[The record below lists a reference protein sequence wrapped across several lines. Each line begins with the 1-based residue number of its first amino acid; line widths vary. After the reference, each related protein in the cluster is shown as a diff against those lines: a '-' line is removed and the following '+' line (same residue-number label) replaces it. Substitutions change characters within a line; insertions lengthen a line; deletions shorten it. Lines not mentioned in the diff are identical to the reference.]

1 MSAVDSITEN
11 MAATSIAPLAPEG
24 ANNISGGE
32 PINAAENEAVIAAA
46 AEGRRLYIGNLA
58 YATTEGELKSF
69 FTGFSV
75 ETTSI
80 PTNPRTTRPVGY
92 AFVDLSTA
100 EEAQKAIAELAGKF
114 ILDRKVSVQLARKPE
129 TAAEKQAA
137 AASGG
142 EGLSGGEG
150 RRRNSGR
157 GRGRG
162 RARGGRTGRGGRSRQ
177 ANAGEDTNIPGQ
189 ALPLTETTNEGAP
202 ATNGAEDKARAPRQP
217 RQRGPPEDGIP
228 SKNKVMVAN
237 LPYDLSEEKLKELF
251 SAYNPT
257 AAKIA
262 LRPIARYMVKKLQAR
277 NEPRKGRGFGFV
289 SLGSEELQQ
298 KAVSEMNGKEVE
310 GREIAVKVAIDSPG
324 KEDVDPEAA
333 GTAPLTEN
341 GVVQANDP
349 PATEAA

>member
-1 MSAVDSITEN
+1 MSAVDGITETL
-11 MAATSIAPLAPEG
+11 AATTIAPIAPEG
-24 ANNISGGE
+24 ANNVTGGE

-58 YATTEGELKSF
+58 YATTEGDLKSF
-69 FTGFSV
+69 FTGYAV

-100 EEAQKAIAELAGKF
+100 DEAQKAITDLSGKV
-114 ILDRKVSVQLARKPE
+114 ILERKVSVQLARKPE
-129 TAAEKQAA
+129 TAAEKAA
-137 AASGG
+137 ADSGG
-142 EGLSGGEG
+142 VGGESG
-150 RRRNSGR
+150 RRRSSGR

-162 RARGGRTGRGGRSRQ
+162 RGRGGRMGGRGGRRS
-177 ANAGEDTNIPGQ
+177 ATEKDAAE
-189 ALPLTETTNEGAP
+189 PLADTTNETAAAP
-202 ATNGAEDKARAPRQP
+202 PAATNGTTAEGKPRTARQP
-217 RQRGPPEDGIP
+217 RHRGPPEDGIP

-251 SAYNPT
+251 AAYNPT

-262 LRPIARYMVKKLQAR
+262 LRPIAPYMVAKLKAR

-298 KAVSEMNGKEVE
+298 KAVSEMDGKEVD

-341 GVVQANDP
+341 GVIQANDP
-349 PATEAA
+349 PAS